1 MSPQNLEFQEAYSQL
16 RVPSGLPFFVRL
28 DGRRF
33 QAVAEEL
40 KAQKPFDKRFAK
52 CLVAAAKAIFK
63 SNLNPVLIYQAS
75 DELNILYAYQ
85 APFNQRIE
93 KLNSILASTASS
105 AFSLAAL
112 KQYSKP
118 IPVAFDSRIVV
129 TPKEKLHQYLAQ
141 RQLDLWR
148 NHNNA
153 YAYWL
158 LRQKGHT
165 PTQAAEKL
173 KKLKTQ
179 QLHELLYQHGMNPAK
194 TPAWQRRGIL
204 IYKEPYQKQA
214 KNHTGKTITTTR
226 RRLKQNWNPPQFTTQ
241 QGKTLIQKI
250 ISWAKPL
257 PKQKTTIKEAPP

>member
-1 MSPQNLEFQEAYSQL
+1 MLNLEFQEVFSQL

-33 QAVAEEL
+33 QAVAEQL
-40 KAQKPFDKRFAK
+40 KAQKPFDKRFAQ
-52 CLVAAAKAIFK
+52 CLVTAAKAIFK
-63 SNLNPVLIYQAS
+63 SNLNPTLIYQAS
-75 DELNILYAYQ
+75 DELNILFAYT

-93 KLNSILASTASS
+93 KIDSILASTASS
-105 AFSLAAL
+105 AFSLAVL
-112 KQYSKP
+112 NQYNKAVT
-118 IPVAFDSRIVV
+118 VAFDSRIVI

-158 LRQKGHT
+158 LRQHGHT
-165 PTQAAEKL
+165 PKQAAEKL

-179 QLHELLYQHGMNPAK
+179 QLHDLLYKHGVNLAK

-214 KNHTGKTITTTR
+214 KNQTGKTITTTR
-226 RRLKQNWNPPQFTTQ
+226 RQLKQNWNLPLFTTQ

-250 ISWAKPL
+250 ISWTKP
-257 PKQKTTIKEAPP
+257 PSKKQEKEAQV

>member
-1 MSPQNLEFQEAYSQL
+1 MPPQNQEFQETYSQL

-28 DGRRF
+28 NGRRF
-33 QAVAEEL
+33 QAVAEQL
-40 KAQKPFDKRFAK
+40 KAQKPFDKRFAQ

-63 SNLNPVLIYQAS
+63 ANLNPTLIYQAS
-75 DELNILYAYQ
+75 DELNILFAHQ

-105 AFSLAAL
+105 AFTLAAL
-112 KQYSKP
+112 KQYNKA
-118 IPVAFDSRIVV
+118 IPVAFDSRIVI
-129 TPKEKLHQYLAQ
+129 TPKEQLHQYLAQ

-158 LRQKGHT
+158 LRKKGHT
-165 PTQAAEKL
+165 PTQTAEKL

-179 QLHELLYQHGMNPAK
+179 QLHDLLYKHGINPTK

-204 IYKEPYQKQA
+204 IHKEPYQKQTTNQ
-214 KNHTGKTITTTR
+214 KTKTTITVTR

-250 ISWAKPL
+250 INQAKPSK
-257 PKQKTTIKEAPP
+257 PTKKEAPK

>member
-1 MSPQNLEFQEAYSQL
+1 MSQPNQEFQEAFPGL

-33 QAVAEEL
+33 QAVAEQL
-40 KAQKPFDKRFAK
+40 KATKPFDKRFAQ

-63 SNLNPVLIYQAS
+63 SNLNPTLIYQAS
-75 DELNILYAYQ
+75 DELNILFAHQ

-105 AFSLAAL
+105 AFTLAAL
-112 KQYSKP
+112 RQYNKAVT
-118 IPVAFDSRIVV
+118 VAFDSRIVI

-158 LRQKGHT
+158 LRKKGHT
-165 PTQAAEKL
+165 PKQTAEKL

-179 QLHELLYQHGMNPAK
+179 QLHDLLYQHGINPAK

-214 KNHTGKTITTTR
+214 KNQTGKTITTPR
-226 RRLKQNWNPPQFTTQ
+226 RRLKENWNPPQFTTP
-241 QGKTLIQKI
+241 QGETLIQKI
-250 ISWAKPL
+250 LGWAKP
-257 PKQKTTIKEAPP
+257 PKKAGKEATP